1 MEEKEP
7 LNNDKIV
14 KIRDKYVPKVWNI
27 QLKNISC
34 KTSTLKN
41 IEIKL
46 FFLNFPN

>member
-7 LNNDKIV
+7 SNNDKIV
-14 KIRDKYVPKVWNI
+14 KIRDKYVSKVWNI